1 MKKICY
7 EISVTAIL
15 MFLFLNPSQ
24 ALDASRTGLHL
35 WFDTLLP
42 TLLPFMILSSI
53 LIRADLVRPLVALL
67 APVFRKTLSLS
78 PGGTYALLM
87 GFLCGCPMGAKTV
100 SDLLA
105 RGKISV
111 QEAQYLLGFC
121 NNISPSFIVTFLV
134 TEQLRRP
141 ALMLPA
147 LVILYGSPLL
157 YGILTNP
164 SYRRS
169 CCRQSQEEKT
179 ETSQA
184 KEPLCFGMVDRCIL
198 DGVVTIVRIGG
209 YIMLFAILAGVLQV
223 LPLPGKGKALL
234 TALAE
239 ITNGIP
245 AILQAF
251 PFPSS
256 FLFLMVLV
264 SFGGLSAIAQTDS
277 VIQKPGRPADS
288 GISDIKNAHL
298 SLWKYVRS
306 KLIISLLAL
315 LLSLIFLN

>member
-15 MFLFLNPSQ
+15 IFLFLCPSR
-24 ALDASRTGLHL
+24 ALAASRTGLHL

-42 TLLPFMILSSI
+42 TLLPLMILSNI
-53 LIRADLVRPLVALL
+53 LIRADLVRPLVAIL
-67 APVFRKTLSLS
+67 APVFRRLLMLS

-100 SDLLA
+100 SDLMA
-105 RGKISV
+105 RGQITLE
-111 QEAQYLLGFC
+111 EAQYLLGFC
-121 NNISPSFIVTFLV
+121 NNISPSFIITFLV

-164 SYRRS
+164 SYRRNCGCHARS
-169 CCRQSQEEKT
+169 LAAENTAPK
-179 ETSQA
+179 ET
-184 KEPLCFGMVDRCIL
+184 LCFGMVDSCIL
-198 DGVVTIVRIGG
+198 DGVLTIVKLGG
-209 YIMLFAILAGVLQV
+209 YIMLFAILAGILQA
-223 LPLPGKGKALL
+223 LPLPQNGKALL
-234 TALAE
+234 TAAAE

-245 AILQAF
+245 ALISAF

-256 FLFLMVLV
+256 FLFLMILV
-264 SFGGLSAIAQTDS
+264 SFGGLSAIAQTVS
-277 VIQKPGRPADS
+277 VIQNAGRQNAKM
-288 GISDIKNAHL
+288 KNAHL

-306 KLIISLLAL
+306 KLIISFLAF
-315 LLSLIFLN
+315 LLSLCFLG